1 MSGEYCTSP
10 GPRRVN
16 LSSRR
21 LLLGMLLAI
30 GLVGLAATETG
41 WWGGSSAAVAGTF
54 RATGPMVIPREYHT
68 ATHLMDGRVLIA
80 GGGVGHQLVAQS
92 ELFDPSTGSAQITGA
107 LIATISL
114 YLPAVEVRP
123 SVP

>member
-1 MSGEYCTSP
+1 
-10 GPRRVN
+10 
-16 LSSRR
+16 
-21 LLLGMLLAI
+21 
-30 GLVGLAATETG
+30 
-41 WWGGSSAAVAGTF
+41 
-54 RATGPMVIPREYHT
+54 
-68 ATHLMDGRVLIA
+68 MDGRVLIA